1 MNKPTVHFVG
11 EVKIHRGQG
20 PFTHEKFRYATIA
33 QVLDH
38 PRLGRQPWVR
48 TSVIKRVNKALTRI
62 ETLNTIY
69 VKVAE

>member
-11 EVKIHRGQG
+11 EAKIHRGQD
-20 PFTHEKFRYATIA
+20 PFTKEKFRYATITK
-33 QVLDH
+33 VIDH
-38 PRLGRQPWVR
+38 PRLGAQPWVR
-48 TSVIKRVNKALTRI
+48 TSVVKRVNKDLTRI